1 MTSDYPTFAN
11 LNESLK
17 MLDKAVKMVK
27 IGEKNKAIK
36 YIDDFNSNN
45 NITKSVGWAILT
57 CLNSTSSRAWK
68 YGKEEKALGE
78 SLSKQ
83 IQSLLDSSPDVYSK
97 NLELVSESIG
107 LGRELEVI

>member
-1 MTSDYPTFAN
+1 MY
-11 LNESLK
+11 K
-17 MLDKAVKMVK
+17 RQ
-27 IGEKNKAIK
+27 
-36 YIDDFNSNN
+36 
-45 NITKSVGWAILT
+45 ILT

-78 SLSKQ
+78 ILSKQ

>member
-1 MTSDYPTFAN
+1 MYDQIIKDSMTSDYPTFAN

-57 CLNSTSSRAWK
+57 CLNSTSSRDGNMVK
-68 YGKEEKALGE
+68 KKKHLVKALV
-78 SLSKQ
+78 SK
-83 IQSLLDSSPDVYSK
+83 Y
-97 NLELVSESIG
+97 NLY
-107 LGRELEVI
+107 